1 MKVLSCTG
9 IALALALPASAMQG
23 DRDPAQIVT
32 YQCALCHGPG
42 TGGAPKIGD
51 RKAWEARAARG
62 LDSLVESAARGKGAM
77 PPRGGLSTL
86 TDLELRQAIEHMIAR
101 SR

>member
-1 MKVLSCTG
+1 MKSPGVAIL
-9 IALALALPASAMQG
+9 AALALPSLAMQG
-23 DRDPAQIVT
+23 ERDPAQIVD

-51 RKAWEARAARG
+51 RKAWEARAAGG
-62 LDSLVESAARGKGAM
+62 LDSLVASAARGKGAM

-86 TDLELRQAIEHMIAR
+86 TDTELRQAIEHMIAK